1 MGHFGWRGTCRLV
14 QFAVIATVLPLLSAG
29 CGQKQY
35 EKRVEE
41 TAALFA
47 RLETL
52 DANLAGENRDGFVTI
67 RVPRQFREIPAPP
80 PKPKPKPGEVV
91 SDASEFDPRQPD
103 FANIELP
110 GLRAAFESQ
119 VDTAV
124 EGGAASKQKAYVYL
138 LSNHT
143 VAAAKKP
150 IAAPGDKPVEEP
162 KSSSP
167 SMFSEN
173 VAGMLAEALQAEIK
187 PGRHTNE
194 WVRETHP
201 RNVAALFPSGSESPF
216 PVMTYSVGT
225 LSSVVRDVP
234 LEFSLYLHEQG
245 QVQVLVIFAIPRDI
259 LPSEQLGLR
268 RDLSLET
275 LRIRSTTVNQ
285 PAPAGAARAAGGGGA
300 AAPAGGTSAA
310 PF

>member
-1 MGHFGWRGTCRLV
+1 MGHFGWRGCGRLV
-14 QFAVIATVLPLLSAG
+14 QFAVILAVMTLVSAG

-35 EKRVEE
+35 EKRIEE

-47 RLETL
+47 RLEVL
-52 DANLAGENRDGFVTI
+52 DANLAGENRDSYVTI

-80 PKPKPKPGEVV
+80 PKPKPKPGEPVT
-91 SDASEFDPRQPD
+91 DTSEFDPRQPD
-103 FANIELP
+103 FANVELP
-110 GLRAAFESQ
+110 GLRSAFEAQ

-150 IAAPGDKPVEEP
+150 IAAPGDKPAEDS
-162 KSSSP
+162 KAASP
-167 SMFSEN
+167 SLFAES

-201 RNVAALFPSGSESPF
+201 RNVAALFPTGSESPF
-216 PVMTYSVGT
+216 PAMTYSVGT
-225 LSSVVRDVP
+225 LSAVVRDVP
-234 LEFSLYLHEQG
+234 VEFSLYLHEQG
-245 QVQVLVIFAIPRDI
+245 PVQVLVVFAVPRDI
-259 LPSEQLGLR
+259 MPSEQLGLR
-268 RDLSLET
+268 RDLALET
-275 LRIRSTTVNQ
+275 LRVRSTNISQ
-285 PAPAGAARAAGGGGA
+285 PPPAGAPAASGGA
-300 AAPAGGTSAA
+300 AAPVGGTQPA